1 MSPSELERKRRA
13 RFGATCVARV
23 SPDPLDRPRITR
35 STSSGHSRA
44 APVGAQV
51 PWTTWGRFAHDSPR
65 ARVEVHLPCVLE
77 SRSAGQRALAPP
89 TDGHPPDFRKPQR
102 QFNHYTTI
110 SPTIHEPLSTP
121 DTDTTNRNS
130 TTTFSQPFPQ
140 LSCNRFPTPHQLSG
154 TSTHPQ
160 PSFNRH
166 ATANQSQPSFVSNP
180 RTISTQPSHI
190 RDSSDPTTS
199 SCMAVVRPSTAAAIA
214 SLPTPPAARRK
225 SPSCRQWC
233 HKRCRR
239 GEA

>member
-1 MSPSELERKRRA
+1 MPRTERA
-13 RFGATCVARV
+13 RRPPEAENRARRFSLKFSWRQTAALGMGNSVARV
-23 SPDPLDRPRITR
+23 SPDPLDRPRIKR
-35 STSSGHSRA
+35 STSGGRSRA

-160 PSFNRH
+160 PTFNRQTDDSALGNNH
-166 ATANQSQPSFVSNP
+166 APTILRVESKNDSDTTIPHP
-180 RTISTQPSHI
+180 R
-190 RDSSDPTTS
+190 
-199 SCMAVVRPSTAAAIA
+199 
-214 SLPTPPAARRK
+214 SLN
-225 SPSCRQWC
+225 RQ
-233 HKRCRR
+233 H
-239 GEA
+239 

>member
-1 MSPSELERKRRA
+1 MSENAALGLGNS
-13 RFGATCVARV
+13 VARV

-35 STSSGHSRA
+35 SKSDGHSRA

-140 LSCNRFPTPHQLSG
+140 PSSNRFPTPHQPSG
-154 TSTHPQ
+154 TSTNLH

-166 ATANQSQPSFVSNP
+166 ATASQSQQRLNCYPITFQPPESAK
-180 RTISTQPSHI
+180 RTIPRLANTHDSTILRVESKNDF
-190 RDSSDPTTS
+190 DSTIPHP
-199 SCMAVVRPSTAAAIA
+199 R
-214 SLPTPPAARRK
+214 SLN
-225 SPSCRQWC
+225 RQ
-233 HKRCRR
+233 H
-239 GEA
+239 